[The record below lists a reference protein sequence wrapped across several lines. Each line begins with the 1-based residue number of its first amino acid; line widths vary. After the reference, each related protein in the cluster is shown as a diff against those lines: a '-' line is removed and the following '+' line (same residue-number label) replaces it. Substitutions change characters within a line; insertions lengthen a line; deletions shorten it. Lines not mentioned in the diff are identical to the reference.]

1 MKGCAE
7 ASRHAPVSRLFCIE
21 LERRRHPTSWCSWYI
36 ALLAVAILFSPSYLT
51 AKEYEFSYGPHGVDI
66 QGNGW
71 SGHHAFLGVY
81 CVDFPDP
88 SLVSNL
94 EEGLLKGNA
103 ISYFRAAYP
112 GPTAAFIITSTIPA
126 GRTEAEEIERL
137 LENEQHGMRTVNAAP
152 PGNRYQVT
160 TGQSPWG
167 PVIRLLLSD
176 ILENSPEGPFPLA
189 RHFYFADDERQRLR
203 SAHRIFLKGSNR
215 FEIAVLGAL
224 ETTHSEA
231 APHALSERLESLA
244 DELLV
249 SLQQCKLDSRR

>member
-1 MKGCAE
+1 MKRCAE
-7 ASRHAPVSRLFCIE
+7 ASRHGPVTRLFFIE
-21 LERRRHPTSWCSWYI
+21 PERRRHPTSWCSWQI
-36 ALLAVAILFSPSYLT
+36 ALLAVAILFPPSYLT

-71 SGHHAFLGVY
+71 SGHHAFLDVY

-112 GPTAAFIITSTIPA
+112 GPTAAFIITSTIPT

-137 LENEQHGMRTVNAAP
+137 LENEQRGMRTVNAAP
-152 PGNRYQVT
+152 PSNRYQVT

-176 ILENSPEGPFPLA
+176 ILENPPEGPFPLA
-189 RHFYFADDERQRLR
+189 RHFYLADDERQRLR
-203 SAHRIFLKGSNR
+203 SAHRIFVKGSNR
-215 FEIAVLGAL
+215 FEIAVLGAS
-224 ETTHSEA
+224 ETTNSEA
-231 APHALSERLESLA
+231 ALHALNERLENLA